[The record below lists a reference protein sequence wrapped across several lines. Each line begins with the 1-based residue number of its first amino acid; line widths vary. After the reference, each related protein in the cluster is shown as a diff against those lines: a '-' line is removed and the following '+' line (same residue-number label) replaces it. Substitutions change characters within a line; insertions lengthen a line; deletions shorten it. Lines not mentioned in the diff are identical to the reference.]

1 MVLVTTSTLL
11 CSRNQQQKIK
21 EWEWLCSNKTLFA
34 KTGKGLDLACRPYLA
49 DPCSNDKP
57 DWLSKEV
64 LSHDLEAQC
73 QIKVFRGK
81 LGGDER
87 SVPPS
92 YTTTTTCTESDSPS
106 PFSGPVMVSRLG
118 WGPPVSYKPACIQL
132 ILGTSSAVRLW
143 QAKALLEYIFFFFF
157 FYSHHWQLFL
167 APNPQRWRWEP
178 SCPHPGKDMKIL
190 FLLILREMEVL
201 LKTARHEPELLKEWA
216 GALLR
221 LNLYAWR

>member
-157 FYSHHWQLFL
+157 STHTTDNSFLPQILKDGDGNLLVHIQVKIWKYYSFSFSG
-167 APNPQRWRWEP
+167 RWKCCWRQQGMSQ
-178 SCPHPGKDMKIL
+178 SC
-190 FLLILREMEVL
+190 
-201 LKTARHEPELLKEWA
+201 
-216 GALLR
+216 
-221 LNLYAWR
+221 